1 MSPKRSPG
9 SHLGAEKDFQGNMT
23 TEQRPGRSRE
33 VSQVMMNNK
42 CSLKKKK
49 NHLTQNQLRT
59 KEHLQTC
66 VAPKPF
72 NQDKFSAG
80 DKP

>member
-1 MSPKRSPG
+1 M
-9 SHLGAEKDFQGNMT
+9 M

-42 CSLKKKK
+42 CSFKK

-80 DKP
+80 EKP